1 MIKKLF
7 GITQDM
13 QIRSHLQKI
22 NCHYNDLV
30 ERLDKLEKL
39 WISLSTEEP
48 SLSQWILTQ
57 TDEEWFPESSEFKK
71 HYEYLTLW
79 LTDKSTILNT
89 PLFILESTL
98 QYTVFAKYRSKK
110 ILTEYKNFLMFQE
123 GILDYAI

>member
-22 NCHYNDLV
+22 NFHYNDLV
-30 ERLDKLEKL
+30 QGLDNLEKL

-123 GILDYAI
+123 GILDYSI

>member
-13 QIRSHLQKI
+13 QIRSYLQKI
-22 NCHYNDLV
+22 NFHYNDLIKG
-30 ERLDKLEKL
+30 LDNLEKL
-39 WISLSTEEP
+39 WIYLSTEEP

-57 TDEEWFPESSEFKK
+57 TDDEWFPESSEFKK

-79 LTDKSTILNT
+79 LTDNSTILNT

-98 QYTVFAKYRSKK
+98 QYTVFAKYRRKK

-123 GILDYAI
+123 GILDYSI

>member
-22 NCHYNDLV
+22 NFHYNDLV
-30 ERLDKLEKL
+30 QGLDNLEKL

-57 TDEEWFPESSEFKK
+57 TDDEWFPESSEFKK

-123 GILDYAI
+123 GILDYSI

>member
-13 QIRSHLQKI
+13 QIRSYLQKI
-22 NCHYNDLV
+22 NFHYNDLIKG
-30 ERLDKLEKL
+30 LDNLEKL

-57 TDEEWFPESSEFKK
+57 TDDEWFPESSEFKK

-79 LTDKSTILNT
+79 LTDK
-89 PLFILESTL
+89 
-98 QYTVFAKYRSKK
+98 
-110 ILTEYKNFLMFQE
+110 
-123 GILDYAI
+123 